1 MPALA
6 FPGVQ
11 PHTARRL
18 VPPRCRWRGLDK
30 RWLLCTGPD
39 MGLAQPAQGH
49 VVREGP
55 ARFQEAPAMS
65 GLSCIPRGSRS
76 HTTSGAIVNGQGLG
90 FQHSQGCAT
99 IFFFLGFI
107 LFI

>member
-1 MPALA
+1 MA

-49 VVREGP
+49 VVERAQRVSRRPRPCQASVAYLG
-55 ARFQEAPAMS
+55 AL
-65 GLSCIPRGSRS
+65 GHIPP
-76 HTTSGAIVNGQGLG
+76 VEPL
-90 FQHSQGCAT
+90 
-99 IFFFLGFI
+99 
-107 LFI
+107 